1 MSLKDYKGP
10 ANHPDLIRS
19 LVGERIKGVMFESG
33 GAVMLVFDDGTA
45 ITLVSTGGGAP
56 AYWKV
61 CPKEVAEL
69 VAIRQKELLANQAAL
84 ADLVVLMP
92 PDGAT

>member
-10 ANHPDLIRS
+10 ANHPDMIRS
-19 LVGERIKGVMFESG
+19 LVGERIKGVMFDG

-69 VAIRQKELLANQAAL
+69 VAIRQKELLATQAAL
-84 ADLVVLMP
+84 RDLATLLP
-92 PDGAT
+92 TDGAT